1 MFSTVLIANR
11 GEIACR
17 IIRTL
22 RSLGIRSVAVYSD
35 ADAGARHV
43 HLADVAVRLGP
54 APAARSYLDVDA
66 VIRAA
71 RETGAEAIHPA
82 YGFLAE
88 NAAFAQACEE
98 ARIVFIGPSAE
109 AIRAM
114 GDKIS
119 AKHAVEARGVPTV
132 PGVARAGMT
141 DDELIAAGADVGY
154 PLLIK
159 PSAGG
164 GGKGMH
170 VVEAPGALAGAIA
183 AARREAAAS
192 FGDDTLFLERYV
204 RAPRHIEVQVLAD
217 AHGGIVHLGER
228 ECSLQRR
235 HQKVIE
241 EAPSPLLDA
250 ETRARIGR
258 AACETARSV
267 DYRGAGTVEFIV
279 SAEAP
284 GEFFFMEMNTRLQ
297 VEHPVTEEGTGLD
310 LVEQQLRIAA
320 GEPLTLTQDAVT
332 LTGHAIEARVYAE
345 DPASGFLPTG
355 GHVVRVRH
363 PGGEGI
369 RVDTALED
377 GLDVSVDYDPML
389 AKIIAWGPDRESAR
403 RRLVAALGDTAVFG
417 FATNV
422 EFLRRLLELP
432 DVVAG
437 ALDTGLIARELEG
450 LTTEEVDERAL
461 AEAALILDATAS
473 RAREPWRRRDGWRLG
488 TPAPRRYRLALGGEQ
503 RTIEVTGT
511 GETLAV
517 AGLVRS
523 TVETTEAGETLAVAA
538 PTQPGE
544 RESARIVRHDDGLVS
559 VTLDGRT
566 RTLAAEVEVDGAWI
580 ARGGAVRRV
589 EVVRAV
595 HRADA
600 AADADPQLVSPMPGT
615 VVMVHVADGA
625 TVGVGDAV
633 LAVEA
638 MKMEHVV
645 RSSVAGTVRL
655 QAAVGDVVAR
665 GQALAVVA
673 PTESGTDDERGG
685 E

>member
-22 RSLGIRSVAVYSD
+22 RRLGIRSVAVYSD

-98 ARIVFIGPSAE
+98 AGIVFIGPSAE
-109 AIRAM
+109 AIRVM

-217 AHGGIVHLGER
+217 AHGGVVHLGER

-284 GEFFFMEMNTRLQ
+284 EEFFFMEMNTRLQ
-297 VEHPVTEEGTGLD
+297 VEHPVTEEVTGLD

-320 GEPLTLTQDAVT
+320 GEPLTLTQDAVS

-503 RTIEVTGT
+503 RTVEVTGT

-517 AGLVRS
+517 V
-523 TVETTEAGETLAVAA
+523 A

-544 RESARIVRHDDGLVS
+544 RESARIARHDDGLVS

-566 RTLAAEVEVDGAWI
+566 RTLAAEVDADGAWI

-673 PTESGTDDERGG
+673 PDADGGEPDGARAGAETPTDPNAADERGG